1 MKGLPRLS
9 PSPFFLPLRFFG
21 KASLS
26 ANYEQV
32 RAEGSFNVFGT
43 VTAEFDH
50 SSSSLWRLQGGTM
63 GGSKEKAPRMPER

>member
-9 PSPFFLPLRFFG
+9 PSDSWQ

-50 SSSSLWRLQGGTM
+50 SSSSLWRVQGGTM